1 MSHVERVGVLQWP
14 GDEGG
19 YFWWTYCENSKGEL
33 TLLSC
38 GISTDF
44 LMPTGD
50 INNIILTILHD
61 T

>member
-1 MSHVERVGVLQWP
+1 MLKACEWP
-14 GDEGG
+14 GDKGG
-19 YFWWTYCENSKGEL
+19 YFWWTYYENSKGEP

-50 INNIILTILHD
+50 VNNTILHD